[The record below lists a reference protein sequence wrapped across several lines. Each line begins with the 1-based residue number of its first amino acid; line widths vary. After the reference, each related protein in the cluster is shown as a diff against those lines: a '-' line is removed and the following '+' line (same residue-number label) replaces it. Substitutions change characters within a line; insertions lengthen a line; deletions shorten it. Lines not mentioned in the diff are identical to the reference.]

1 MGSEEGM
8 QAEGC
13 KLPTSHA
20 EAQRKYREKNL
31 EETRAK
37 ARDRMRRMRARRTPE
52 EVEKASRQRKEGDA
66 DYREFPSRRRRIAIK
81 CDGEKGACYELNVGG
96 RERRCP
102 HGFWSVCVA
111 MQPSIT
117 LITPLYQH
125 FLLLSSLPMVCR
137 LSVEHN
143 GNYKNDSDHDSNTRK
158 FWFLVFGK
166 GLYTKKTQAGL
177 QPFTGRTRTRLLGAI
192 TAYTYSTPARRPLVR
207 GLGIAAGATLQ
218 GATKPRTPAAHQSD
232 ADSDTDKDTEEPRA
246 RARVLDRVAR
256 QVATAPR
263 KASKTVNREV
273 VVKSE
278 RLASTAR
285 AALTPVKRA
294 AALTPKPKAEPASPK
309 KLPLYADGDD
319 TDDDDL
325 FKSDSSAEVA
335 LASVAPSRLSSLE
348 ADEDVTMPL
357 SHPVAPISPTL
368 SSVSSLPTTSSAA
381 ASNFSS
387 ISRAFRATAPPAAG
401 PSAGPSASRATASAH
416 MLFNR
421 ITRVLYDDP
430 KSAFAEKS
438 PGESMQVVD
447 AREIIPFINGSGTSS
462 SLLYNRKTKV
472 LYDDL
477 RVAVE
482 ERKPG
487 ESMQVLEPDTVVPW
501 ISGLGR

>member
-1 MGSEEGM
+1 
-8 QAEGC
+8 
-13 KLPTSHA
+13 
-20 EAQRKYREKNL
+20 
-31 EETRAK
+31 
-37 ARDRMRRMRARRTPE
+37 
-52 EVEKASRQRKEGDA
+52 
-66 DYREFPSRRRRIAIK
+66 
-81 CDGEKGACYELNVGG
+81 
-96 RERRCP
+96 
-102 HGFWSVCVA
+102 
-111 MQPSIT
+111 
-117 LITPLYQH
+117 
-125 FLLLSSLPMVCR
+125 MVCR

-166 GLYTKKTQAGL
+166 GLYTKKMDAD
-177 QPFTGRTRTRLLGAI
+177 A
-192 TAYTYSTPARRPLVR
+192 
-207 GLGIAAGATLQ
+207 AAGSDNGVHIFNTRAQ
-218 GATKPRTPAAHQSD
+218 ASWCHQTKDPAAHQSD
-232 ADSDTDKDTEEPRA
+232 ADSDTDKDTEEPQA
-246 RARVLDRVAR
+246 RTRVLDRVAR

-263 KASKTVNREV
+263 KASKTVNCEV

-319 TDDDDL
+319 TDDNDL

-348 ADEDVTMPL
+348 ADEDVPMPL
-357 SHPVAPISPTL
+357 SHPIAPISPTL
-368 SSVSSLPTTSSAA
+368 SSVSSLPTTTSSAA

-387 ISRAFRATAPPAAG
+387 ISWAFHATAPPAAG

-416 MLFNR
+416 MLFKPNN
-421 ITRVLYDDP
+421 TRTVRRS
-430 KSAFAEKS
+430 SAFAEKS

-447 AREIIPFINGSGTSS
+447 AWEIIPFISGSGTSG

>member
-66 DYREFPSRRRRIAIK
+66 DYREFPSRRRRNFINKYGESHFMNVYLPLYAQLGKKHLPGLKFAIAIK
-81 CDGEKGACYELNVGG
+81 CDGEKGACYELN
-96 RERRCP
+96 
-102 HGFWSVCVA
+102 
-111 MQPSIT
+111 PSIT

-166 GLYTKKTQAGL
+166 GLYTKKTDAD
-177 QPFTGRTRTRLLGAI
+177 A
-192 TAYTYSTPARRPLVR
+192 
-207 GLGIAAGATLQ
+207 AAGSDNGVHIFNTRAQ
-218 GATKPRTPAAHQSD
+218 ASRCHQTKDPAAHQSD